1 MNDRVKKAA
10 IPIFR
15 WTLGLVVL
23 WQSLRFTFGPA
34 AAHFFAKTGMPTW
47 IRPAIGGAEILA
59 ALLYL
64 LPFTEIGGSYALL
77 TIFSLAAVI
86 HILHG
91 DYDVSVLILYGVGVF
106 ATLANRNERSG
117 PPIAR

>member
-1 MNDRVKKAA
+1 MDAGALCSLAIAA
-10 IPIFR
+10 IHIWASGCAFLCED
-15 WTLGLVVL
+15 WTANLDSSGD
-23 WQSLRFTFGPA
+23 WRRGDSCC
-34 AAHFFAKTGMPTW
+34 AAH
-47 IRPAIGGAEILA
+47 
-59 ALLYL
+59 L
-64 LPFTEIGGSYALL
+64 LPLTEIAGSYALL

-117 PPIAR
+117 PPITR